1 VAIGARVDGPQH
13 PTGWRRHSAAGTAGA
28 HRSSVLHGYGALFLV
43 VSIPTEPVE
52 CEELTKGVF
61 YRWGRGGF
69 EARRVAAW
77 FKLQPSTMVG
87 EHSKGRLM
95 TRLGQMGAAWN
106 VEHQRQVDGA

>member
-1 VAIGARVDGPQH
+1 VRGTHKGGLLP
-13 PTGWRRHSAAGTAGA
+13 AG
-28 HRSSVLHGYGALFLV
+28 
-43 VSIPTEPVE
+43 E
-52 CEELTKGVF
+52 
-61 YRWGRGGF
+61 GGGS

-106 VEHQRQVDGA
+106 VEHQRQVDGARGESHAAW